1 MTQSGTVFMICPA
14 TSVLHALRLA
24 SLTLLS
30 LVVLIALP
38 TPAAAQ
44 NSSVSGVVTDPQ
56 QAVVP
61 GAEVVLRNSR
71 SPATPTAIT
80 DNAGRYAFTAL
91 PAGTYVVEV
100 YLSGFEVQS
109 SPAIVLGAEE
119 SATRAFVL
127 ALAGQSQSITVVGT
141 ASPFYRVDTASIGSL
156 AATSILETPYMVNVL
171 PAALIANNQAKSFK
185 EASRYLPL
193 IGFQEQQGSE
203 VLRPQTRG
211 MQGANMQ
218 NSRMDG
224 MGIVITGANSMEM
237 LQQIEVLNGLG
248 GALYGPANPS
258 GMFNFVP
265 KRPTE
270 HSFRQ
275 ASVSYDGHSVGQV
288 STDVGG
294 RIGASKMFGYRVNAL
309 AGQGEA
315 FRDDSKLER
324 RQFSVAGDVR
334 PFSRTTIEGLFSYYR
349 VEQRGFPG
357 WFTFGRANA
366 SAAFVMLPPEAPD
379 PVTPGFG
386 QPDSGL
392 NLTTRITQGRVKH
405 QFSNTW
411 HLSAGMQ
418 FQKADRDISTQIMAL
433 TDNAGNYNASLASGF
448 APRFTVLGH
457 LTSLNGRF
465 MTGGVEHTVAFGVT
479 GYQFKTYSDFV
490 NPPPASVR
498 LGSASIADP
507 VVFPLPPAGIPT
519 HTNIFN
525 SGVINQQ
532 GFNTVDSIA
541 LSRRWSTRIAISQD
555 WIWTDNYTNAGV
567 RTGGY
572 KDNGLSP
579 LASLMF
585 KPTTRT
591 TVYGTYGSSLQ
602 QGDIAP
608 TTASNASEALPP
620 YRSTQTEIGYKIAF
634 PRIDLATAAFRIDRP
649 FAMTDPADN
658 VFKISGEQI
667 NTGFEAIVT
676 GRVTE
681 RLLMFGG
688 ATVLDPTL
696 TKTGNA
702 LTSGKQFVNIPKF
715 KANLLTEYRF
725 LGAGTYASVNWQ
737 HVGRRPI
744 DDINSTYTPAYDV
757 VDLGVRHSHSVGN
770 AVATWKFQVNNVAD
784 AHYWSTIG
792 PGNITGTNVGSYTAH
807 FGTPRT
813 VQASVDIGF

>member
-1 MTQSGTVFMICPA
+1 MTRIGSVVMIRPA
-14 TSVLHALRLA
+14 ARVRHDLRLA
-24 SLTLLS
+24 TLALLS
-30 LVVLIALP
+30 LAATIALP
-38 TPAAAQ
+38 APAAAQ
-44 NSSVSGVVTDPQ
+44 NSSISGVVKDPQ
-56 QAVVP
+56 LAVVP

-71 SPATPTAIT
+71 SAATPTAVT
-80 DNAGRYAFTAL
+80 DSAGRYAFTGL
-91 PAGTYVVEV
+91 QPGTYLVQV

-109 SPAIVLGAEE
+109 SSEIVLAAEQ
-119 SATRAFVL
+119 SATQDFVL
-127 ALAGQSQSITVVGT
+127 ALAGQSQSITVTGT
-141 ASPFYRVDTASIGSL
+141 ASPGYRVDTASIGSL

-171 PAALIANNQAKSFK
+171 PASLMANNQARSFK

-270 HSFRQ
+270 HPVRQ
-275 ASVSYDGHSVGQV
+275 VSVSYDGHSVGQLY
-288 STDVGG
+288 TDVGG
-294 RIGASKMFGYRVNAL
+294 RTGSNQMFGYRVNAL

-315 FRDDSKLER
+315 FRSDSELER
-324 RQFSVAGDVR
+324 RLFSFAGDVR

-357 WFTFGRANA
+357 WFTFGRSNA
-366 SAAFVMLPPEAPD
+366 SAAFVMLPAEPPD
-379 PVTPGFG
+379 PTTPGFG

-405 QFSNTW
+405 DFSTTW
-411 HLSAGMQ
+411 HLIAGVQ
-418 FQKADRDISTQIMAL
+418 FQQADRDISTQVMAL
-433 TDNAGNYNASLASGF
+433 QNNAGDYVASLASGF
-448 APRFTVLGH
+448 APRFTVLGN

-465 MTGGVEHTVAFGVT
+465 TTGFLEHMVAFGVT

-490 NPPPASVR
+490 NPPAASVR
-498 LGSASIADP
+498 LGSASIASP

-532 GFNTVDSIA
+532 GFNMVDSIA

-585 KPTTRT
+585 RPSSRT

-608 TTASNASEALPP
+608 ATASNASEALPP

-634 PRIDLATAAFRIDRP
+634 PLIDLATAVFRINRP

-658 VFKISGEQI
+658 VFKVSGDQV

-688 ATVLDPTL
+688 LTVVDPTL
-696 TKTGNA
+696 TKTGNP
-702 LTSGKQFVNIPKF
+702 LTDGKQFVNIPTF
-715 KANLLTEYRF
+715 RSNLLTEYRVW
-725 LGAGTYASVNWQ
+725 GDGTYASVNWQ
-737 HVGRRPI
+737 YVGARPI
-744 DDINSTYTPAYDV
+744 DDINSTYTPAYNV
-757 VDLGVRHSHSVGN
+757 VDLGVRHSRAVGKT
-770 AVATWKFQVNNVAD
+770 VATWKFQVNNVAD
-784 AHYWSTIG
+784 VHYWSTIG
-792 PGNITGTNVGSYTAH
+792 PGNITGTNVGSYTGH

-813 VQASVDIGF
+813 VQASIDFGF

>member
-1 MTQSGTVFMICPA
+1 MLGFTDSI
-14 TSVLHALRLA
+14 RLA
-24 SLTLLS
+24 SLTLAL
-30 LVVLIALP
+30 LVAVLALAA
-38 TPAAAQ
+38 PAAAQ
-44 NSSVSGVVTDPQ
+44 DGSISGVVKDPQ

-71 SPATPTAIT
+71 SVATPTVVSDAV
-80 DNAGRYAFTAL
+80 GRYVFAGL
-91 PAGTYVVEV
+91 PSGTYVVEV
-100 YLSGFEVQS
+100 YMSGFEVQS
-109 SPAIVLGAEE
+109 SRAIVLGAQQ
-119 SATRAFVL
+119 SATHDVVL
-127 ALAGQSQSITVVGT
+127 ALAGESQSITVVGS
-141 ASPFYRVDTASIGSL
+141 ASPGYRVDTASIGSL
-156 AATSILETPYMVNVL
+156 TATSILETPYMVNVL
-171 PAALIANNQAKSFK
+171 PASLIANNQAKSFK

-270 HSFRQ
+270 RPLRQ
-275 ASVSYDGHSVGQV
+275 VSVSYDGRSVGQV
-288 STDVGG
+288 HTDVGG
-294 RIGASKMFGYRVNAL
+294 RAGRNNMFGYRVNGL
-309 AGQGEA
+309 FGEGEA
-315 FRDDSKLER
+315 FRQDSTLKR
-324 RQFSVAGDVR
+324 RLFSFAGDVR
-334 PFSRTTIEGLFSYYR
+334 PFSRTTIEGLYSDYK

-357 WFTFGRANA
+357 WFTFGRSSA
-366 SAAFVMLPPEAPD
+366 SAAFVMLPADAPD
-379 PVTPGFG
+379 PKTPGFG
-386 QPDSGL
+386 QTSSGL
-392 NLTTRITQGRVKH
+392 NLRTRIRQGRVKH
-405 QFSNTW
+405 DFSNAW
-411 HLSAGMQ
+411 HLSSGLQ
-418 FQKADRDISTQIMAL
+418 FQRADRDISTQVMAL
-433 TDNAGNYNASLASGF
+433 TSSSGTYNASLGTGF

-465 MTGGVEHTVAFGVT
+465 TTGRFGHTVAFGAT

-490 NPPPASVR
+490 NPPAASVR

-507 VVFPLPPAGIPT
+507 IVFALPAGGIPT

-532 GFNTVDSIA
+532 GFNVVDSIA

-555 WIWTDNYTNAGV
+555 WIWTHNYNNTGA

-572 KDNGLSP
+572 EDNGLSP
-579 LASLMF
+579 LASLLF
-585 KPTTRT
+585 KPTSRMTL
-591 TVYGTYGSSLQ
+591 YGTYGSSLQ

-608 TTASNASEALPP
+608 AAAINANEALPP
-620 YRSTQTEIGYKIAF
+620 YRSTQTEVGYKIAF
-634 PRIDLATAAFRIDRP
+634 PLIDLATAVFRINRP
-649 FAMTDPADN
+649 FAMIDVADN
-658 VFKISGEQI
+658 VFRISGDQV

-676 GRVTE
+676 GRVTP

-688 ATVLDPTL
+688 LTVVDPTL
-696 TKTGNA
+696 TMTGNP
-702 LTSGKQFVNIPKF
+702 LTDGKQFVNIPVF
-715 KANLLTEYRF
+715 KSNLLTEYRVF
-725 LGAGTYASVNWQ
+725 GAATFASVNWQ

-744 DDINSTYTPAYDV
+744 DDINSAYTRAYDV
-757 VDLGVRHSHSVGN
+757 VDLGMRHSHTMGKT
-770 AVATWKFQVNNVAD
+770 VATWRFQVNNVAD
-784 AHYWSTIG
+784 VHYWSTIG
-792 PGNITGTNVGSYTAH
+792 PGNITGTNVGNYTAH

-813 VQASVDIGF
+813 VQASLDIGF